1 MKACIPLTLLL
12 LLGLT
17 QACTAAIPPAYH
29 VVAREYG
36 VPVKVLYAIALAESR
51 TSLGNGVRQPWP
63 WTLNVEGTGYRYGS
77 RRAAYAA
84 LNALVRKGT
93 TGVDVGLMQVHWR
106 YHAVKLG
113 NTWTGLQPY
122 HNLRVG
128 ARILLDCYN
137 RLGNWIRA
145 SGCYHSSTP
154 WRSTAYANTVSSI
167 MADLP

>member
-1 MKACIPLTLLL
+1 MRLWIPALLL
-12 LLGLT
+12 VSH
-17 QACTAAIPPAYH
+17 ACSAEIPRAYR
-29 VVAREYG
+29 VVATEYG

-51 TSLGNGVRQPWP
+51 TSLGKGVRQPWP

-84 LNALVRKGT
+84 LDALVRQGT

-106 YHAVKLG
+106 YHSAKLG
-113 NTWTGLQPY
+113 NTWSGLQPY

-128 ARILLDCYN
+128 ARILLDCYD
-137 RLGNWIRA
+137 RLGDWTRA

-154 WRSTAYANTVSSI
+154 WRSKAYAATVSNL
-167 MADLP
+167 MADIP